1 MEEKAGKARSV
12 LVVEDDPLSARVA
25 EKVLGR
31 LGYTVRGVVA
41 AGEDALDAVRA
52 LAPDMVLMDIN
63 LAGAMDGVTAAKAII
78 DTLGVPVIFLT
89 AAVDRDIM
97 ERVAGTGAAGY
108 IQKPVKLLDLKANL
122 EMAITRRGRQQPC
135 ATSETVNLYK
145 SVLTAVLAACQR
157 RLAVIDAKGHVL
169 LAHPD
174 AHLAGKPFAEAFP
187 GEPAAP
193 SPADTLLLGD
203 GGGEPLG
210 WLRLLA

>member
-1 MEEKAGKARSV
+1 MEETGRRSRSV
-12 LVVEDDPLSARVA
+12 LIVEDDALSARVA
-25 EKVLGR
+25 EKILGR
-31 LGYTVRGVVA
+31 LGYSVRGVVA
-41 AGEDALDAVRA
+41 TGEDALDAARA

-63 LAGAMDGVTAAKAII
+63 LAGAMDGVTAAKDII

-122 EMAITRRGRQQPC
+122 EMAITRRSRQQPC
-135 ATSETVNLYK
+135 PTDAAATLYK
-145 SVLTAVLAACQR
+145 SVLNAVLRAFAC
-157 RLAVIDAKGHVL
+157 RLAVVDAKGQVL

-187 GEPAAP
+187 GEPAVPAAADVLLAP
-193 SPADTLLLGD
+193 DAD
-203 GGGEPLG
+203 GEPLG
-210 WLRLLA
+210 WLRLLP